1 MARKKRTDSR
11 GRVLRV
17 GESQN
22 KQGRYCYRW
31 TEPVTGKRGTVYAL
45 SLVELREK
53 EQQIQKDIQDGINTN
68 SANMTL
74 NQLFNIYMDGKA
86 NIRES
91 TRCNYENDWNISVK
105 QSILGDMKISQIK
118 QIHVKKLYAELSKRN
133 FKGSTIQT
141 CHVLLSSVFQMAVDS
156 DMLRKN
162 PCKGCQKEIKV
173 EPSQRQALT
182 VKEQNILLDF
192 VENSKT
198 YNVYLPM
205 LTFALSTALRI
216 GEIIGLTWNDID
228 LKNNLIHVRRQ
239 LIYRDFGDGYKLHVE
254 LPKSRSGNRDISLT
268 AIARKSLLKQKELD
282 LVLGKRVKERPIDGI
297 KGFVFITSNGTPI
310 LPFNFND
317 VLRNIT
323 NAYNKKESKLA
334 AAEHREPILLPH
346 ITAHILRH
354 TACTRMAEAAYYVQA
369 RLRATNL
376 ENDTEQGKQERKQS
390 MN

>member
-323 NAYNKKESKLA
+323 NAYNKRSPSWQQLSTE
-334 AAEHREPILLPH
+334 
-346 ITAHILRH
+346 
-354 TACTRMAEAAYYVQA
+354 
-369 RLRATNL
+369 NL
-376 ENDTEQGKQERKQS
+376 FCYRI
-390 MN
+390 

>member
-216 GEIIGLTWNDID
+216 GDDDDKIRLNQRKPSKYKGLSRFGPE
-228 LKNNLIHVRRQ
+228 KNLQRINK
-239 LIYRDFGDGYKLHVE
+239 FM
-254 LPKSRSGNRDISLT
+254 
-268 AIARKSLLKQKELD
+268 
-282 LVLGKRVKERPIDGI
+282 KERPTFYKKLIQM
-297 KGFVFITSNGTPI
+297 KENFRFYLRCFYCITKVVI
-310 LPFNFND
+310 LQFNS
-317 VLRNIT
+317 
-323 NAYNKKESKLA
+323 E
-334 AAEHREPILLPH
+334 
-346 ITAHILRH
+346 
-354 TACTRMAEAAYYVQA
+354 
-369 RLRATNL
+369 
-376 ENDTEQGKQERKQS
+376 KQDRIS
-390 MN
+390 S